1 MKRKTKI
8 ITSSA
13 FVIVLVVILTVTIL
27 NIPNIKVGIM
37 LKKNDF
43 YELNTYYPTVETN
56 VNPMLGLMAKAINGS
71 NFNDYPT
78 ANKAIDDLLENYSD
92 QLGESNIVSFAGL
105 KLANLFVSSQYVKFN
120 KLLQA
125 YSKEMTLDESFQSI
139 AQICKLLA
147 DVPELKVSVPAKDIE
162 IPVSFKKRGR
172 GEIIYLNAFMNGHE
186 EEFAFDTGA
195 MKWNL
200 TTDSIAKANGF
211 EIICDSFNVSGI
223 TGSGICK
230 IGILNHM
237 NIKDIEISNAVFI
250 IIPDSMSTH
259 KLDDGS
265 IVKIE
270 NVLGTDIIKLL
281 KEVQIESKTGKMIV
295 PFKQTE
301 NPYKKQNFMCKTG
314 NYMLYLS
321 VNDEMTQMDFD
332 TGNAKTQMFK
342 NYYNK
347 HATFIDRNGKRGKGQ
362 QGGFGGLREVE
373 HIILPVLTCRLFTN
387 SCVLK
392 NVEVVLDDHKLQEG
406 EYGTIGIDFIRAFDK
421 VIINFENMFVSV
433 K

>member
-1 MKRKTKI
+1 
-8 ITSSA
+8 
-13 FVIVLVVILTVTIL
+13 
-27 NIPNIKVGIM
+27 M

-43 YELNTYYPTVETN
+43 YGLNTYYPTVETKM
-56 VNPMLGLMAKAINGS
+56 NPMLGLMAKAVNGS
-71 NFNDYPT
+71 NFNDYSA
-78 ANKAIDDLLENYSD
+78 ANEAIDDLMENYSD
-92 QLGESNIVSFAGL
+92 QLGESSLASFAGL
-105 KLANLFVSSQYVKFN
+105 KLANLFVSSQYIKFN
-120 KLLQA
+120 ELLHE
-125 YSKEMTLDESFQSI
+125 YSKAITLDDSFRSI
-139 AQICKLLA
+139 AQLCKLLA

-172 GEIIYLNAFMNGHE
+172 GEIMYLNASVNNHE

-200 TTDSIAKANGF
+200 TTDSIAEINGIQ
-211 EIICDSFNVSGI
+211 IICDSFNISGI
-223 TGSGICK
+223 TGSGVCK
-230 IGILNHM
+230 IGILDSM
-237 NIKDIEISNAVFI
+237 SIEDIEINNAVFV

-259 KLDDGS
+259 KLNDGS
-265 IVKIE
+265 IVRIG
-270 NVLGTDIIKLL
+270 NVLGTDIMNQLR
-281 KEVQIESKTGKMIV
+281 EVQIESKIGKMVI
-295 PFKQTE
+295 PFKQTI
-301 NPYKKQNFMCKTG
+301 NPGKEQNFMCKTG

-321 VNDEMTQMDFD
+321 VNNEMTQMDFD

-347 HATFIDRNGKRGKGQ
+347 HTDFIDENGKSGKGQ

-373 HIILPVLTCRLFTN
+373 HFILPALTFGLSTN
-387 SCVLK
+387 SCILE

-421 VIINFENMFVSV
+421 VIINFESMFVSG

>member
-147 DVPELKVSVPAKDIE
+147 DVPELK
-162 IPVSFKKRGR
+162 
-172 GEIIYLNAFMNGHE
+172 
-186 EEFAFDTGA
+186 
-195 MKWNL
+195 
-200 TTDSIAKANGF
+200 
-211 EIICDSFNVSGI
+211 
-223 TGSGICK
+223 
-230 IGILNHM
+230 
-237 NIKDIEISNAVFI
+237 
-250 IIPDSMSTH
+250 
-259 KLDDGS
+259 
-265 IVKIE
+265 
-270 NVLGTDIIKLL
+270 
-281 KEVQIESKTGKMIV
+281 
-295 PFKQTE
+295 
-301 NPYKKQNFMCKTG
+301 
-314 NYMLYLS
+314 LS
-321 VNDEMTQMDFD
+321 VS
-332 TGNAKTQMFK
+332 
-342 NYYNK
+342 
-347 HATFIDRNGKRGKGQ
+347 H
-362 QGGFGGLREVE
+362 RE
-373 HIILPVLTCRLFTN
+373 
-387 SCVLK
+387 
-392 NVEVVLDDHKLQEG
+392 
-406 EYGTIGIDFIRAFDK
+406 TITSI
-421 VIINFENMFVSV
+421 
-433 K
+433 